1 MKRIEMQLTL
11 ILTEEEYI
19 ETILNPANKNNRT
32 PEQEIA
38 IGLEAIGDKDQII
51 QATNVVIKEHKL

>member
-19 ETILNPANKNNRT
+19 KTILNPANKNNRT

>member
-38 IGLEAIGDKDQII
+38 IGLAAIADKDQMI

>member
-19 ETILNPANKNNRT
+19 KTILNPAIKNNRT

-38 IGLEAIGDKDQII
+38 IGLEAIADKDQMI